1 MPDNPTQTTDEV
13 GRLREQLAEAEET
26 LKALADGRVLFVQ
39 PLYASRTD
47 GATLLAVAAT
57 SDTIVTTGRTLA
69 DALGG
74 RGLPPAAAPVS
85 PADFRA
91 AAEQL
96 YARMAD
102 AMRRGD
108 WVAFGHAYD
117 ALGELLSR
125 PRK

>member
-1 MPDNPTQTTDEV
+1 MPLVD
-13 GRLREQLAEAEET
+13 GRLL
-26 LKALADGRVLFVQ
+26 LVQ
-39 PLYASRTD
+39 PLYASRAD

-57 SDTIVTTGRTLA
+57 TDTVVTAGRTLA
-69 DALGG
+69 EALGS
-74 RGLPPAAAPVS
+74 RGIQSTAPPVS
-85 PADFRA
+85 AADFRA

-117 ALGELLSR
+117 ALGELLAR